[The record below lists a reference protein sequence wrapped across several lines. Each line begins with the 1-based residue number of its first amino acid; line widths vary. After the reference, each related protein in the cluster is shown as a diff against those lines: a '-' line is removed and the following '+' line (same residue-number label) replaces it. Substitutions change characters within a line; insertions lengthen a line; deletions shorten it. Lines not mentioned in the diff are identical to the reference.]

1 MLSHRIQSF
10 LEREV
15 VGQSRA
21 VNTLTR
27 SLTVAL
33 SGIDSL
39 ETPIGSYLFLG
50 PSGTGKSHLA
60 RALARMLG
68 GQSDR
73 LAVVDCNQFGGGND
87 LQAMAGQIAPHF
99 QKSGGNEDGHLA
111 MPRPSILLVENL
123 EAAKRGF
130 VQALLG
136 MIETGTLRLSEGHQ
150 GSLAGCLVLLT
161 SNLCAGEIY
170 GEDRQEIGFST
181 GALDLEERE
190 RARIYEVCASA
201 VEKRWGSVLVGHLD
215 DLIVFHRLRQCHFPL
230 ILERQLE
237 TLNER
242 LASRRI
248 RVEIE
253 PEARAY
259 LLERGAGYPR
269 HGAWFLV
276 KSFRRYVVF
285 PVADMVA
292 DGTTANARVQL
303 ELDEERRLRF
313 VVRAQGPEDAP
324 VDSRSEWS
332 IPIDWEETPV
342 LASSSSS

>member
-1 MLSHRIQSF
+1 LLSHRIQSF

-21 VNTLTR
+21 INTLTR

-33 SGIDSL
+33 SGIDPL
-39 ETPIGSYLFLG
+39 ETPLSSYLFLG

-60 RALARMLG
+60 RALARLLG
-68 GQSDR
+68 GQTDR
-73 LAVVDCNQFGGGND
+73 LAVVDCNQFGGADD
-87 LQAMAGQIAPHF
+87 LQAMAGQISSHF
-99 QKSGGNEDGHLA
+99 QNSGGSEDGPLA
-111 MPRPSILLVENL
+111 MQRPSIMLVENL

-136 MIETGTLRLSEGHQ
+136 VIETGTLRLSEGHH

-161 SNLCAGEIY
+161 TNLCAGEIY

-190 RARIYEVCASA
+190 RARIYEVCTSA
-201 VEKRWGSVLVGHLD
+201 VEKRWGPSLVGHLD
-215 DLIVFHRLRQCHFPL
+215 DLIVFHRLREHHLPL
-230 ILERQLE
+230 ILDKQLE
-237 TLNER
+237 TLNGR

-248 RVEIE
+248 RVEIK

-259 LLERGAGYPR
+259 LLERGASQPK

-276 KSFRRYVVF
+276 KSFQRYVVF

-292 DGTTANARVQL
+292 DGATANAHVQVD
-303 ELDEERRLRF
+303 LDEEERLRF
-313 VVRAQGPEDAP
+313 LVRARGPEDAL
-324 VDSRSEWS
+324 VDSESERS

-342 LASSSSS
+342 LAAS